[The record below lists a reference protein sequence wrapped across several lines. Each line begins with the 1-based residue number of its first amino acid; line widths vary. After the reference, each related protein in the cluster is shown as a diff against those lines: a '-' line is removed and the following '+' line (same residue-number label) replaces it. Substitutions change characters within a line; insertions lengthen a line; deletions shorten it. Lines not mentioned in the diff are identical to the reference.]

1 MLFETVCDALVP
13 KSKWQQLAGFP
24 SLLPSAATKEPTQD
38 VASEGVDAFPEQF
51 LKSFAFSGRQQHHP
65 PTPEAPTQDTLASE
79 GALPEED
86 DFEQPLQDNLP
97 P

>member
-24 SLLPSAATKEPTQD
+24 SLLPSAATKETTQY

-51 LKSFAFSGRQQHHP
+51 LKSFTFSGRQQHHP